1 MLQVHNVRASEE
13 TQMHRLTLVV
23 FSLVL
28 PTLMGTGAVVALV
41 AGVTGM
47 WALLAAA
54 GLGAV
59 VAVPLSIGIAKALGP

>member
-47 WALLAAA
+47 WALLGAA